1 MNKILIYRVVSNSE
15 FLDLSISKTFC
26 VSRNTIEGKQ
36 FWLDIENA
44 EFYLNKATNSNF
56 NPAYKYLLEIEIDKE
71 CLKNLHPEYMDL
83 DGQKA
88 LHIDKLKL
96 EEFNKCINFVKNHA
110 NGNII

>member
-1 MNKILIYRVVSNSE
+1 MGKILIYRVISNEEFIDLSNSKI
-15 FLDLSISKTFC
+15 FSGSK
-26 VSRNTIEGKQ
+26 NTIEGKQ
-36 FWLDIENA
+36 FWLEIEDA

-71 CLKNLHPEYMDL
+71 CLKNLQPEYMDL